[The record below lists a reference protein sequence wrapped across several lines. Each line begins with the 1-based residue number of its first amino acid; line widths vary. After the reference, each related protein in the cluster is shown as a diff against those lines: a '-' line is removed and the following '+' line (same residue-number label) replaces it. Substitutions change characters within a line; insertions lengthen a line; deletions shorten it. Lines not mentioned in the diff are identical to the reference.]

1 MEVIVV
7 SSKSSQYPQYY
18 AEDIETMDRERL
30 ETLQLDRLGWQV
42 NRCYESSE
50 FYRER
55 FDKIGLKPGDINS
68 LDDVLKIPP
77 VTKQELRDEQLSH
90 PPFGRYIVAPKR
102 DWRELHPSTGTTGVP
117 VNTIW
122 TEKDV
127 ENITQWTIRTLWNFG
142 VRPEDIVQNGFSYG
156 LWVAG
161 MSSHYA
167 AKAMG
172 CFVLPI
178 GASMAERQVDYLINP
193 GSTVLLSTPSFALYI
208 AERMSQRGIDP
219 SDISL
224 RIGCFG
230 GEAGAE
236 IPPTREK
243 IETRLG
249 IKAYDYYG
257 LAEIG
262 PTCAS
267 ECEEKAG
274 LHWVE
279 DHLLVEIINPDTNK
293 RCDPGETGVLVL
305 THLTKEAVPMLRYWT
320 DDLARLTTDKC
331 ACGRTHARSEGG
343 ILGRAD
349 DMIIYKGANF
359 YPVQVEK
366 VIRSFEEL
374 DDEFRIRFS
383 TDEKTGIDVITV
395 IAEYKTKEVDTEE
408 FKNKVRQAFQ
418 EELEVTPGLEL
429 VESGTLERT
438 MFKAKR
444 VEDKRAKAE

>member
-1 MEVIVV
+1 MNA
-7 SSKSSQYPQYY
+7 SKSSTFPKFYH
-18 AEDIETMDRERL
+18 EEIETMDRERL
-30 ETLQLDRLGWQV
+30 ETLQLDRVKWQV
-42 NRCYESSE
+42 KRCYECSG
-50 FYRER
+50 FYKER
-55 FDKIGLKPGDINS
+55 FDRIGLKPRDINS
-68 LDDVLKIPP
+68 LDDIVNIPP

-90 PPFGRYIVAPKR
+90 PPFGRYVVAPQR

-127 ENITQWTIRTLWNFG
+127 EHITQWTIRTLWNFG
-142 VRPEDIVQNGFSYG
+142 VRPGDIVQNGFSYG

-161 MSSHYA
+161 MSTHYA

-208 AERMSQRGIDP
+208 AEKMHQRGIAP
-219 SDISL
+219 SDIPL

-230 GEAGAE
+230 GEGGAE
-236 IPPTREK
+236 VPPTRAK
-243 IETRLG
+243 IEARLG
-249 IKAYDYYG
+249 IGAYDYYG

-267 ECEEKAG
+267 ECEEKRG
-274 LHWVE
+274 IHWAE
-279 DHLLVEIINPDTNK
+279 DHLIVEILNPDTHK
-293 RCDPGETGVLVL
+293 RCNPGEVGALVL
-305 THLTKEAVPMLRYWT
+305 THLTKEATPMLRYWT
-320 DDLARLTTDKC
+320 GDLARVATEKC
-331 ACGRTHARSEGG
+331 VCGRTHARSEGG
-343 ILGRAD
+343 ILGRSD

-366 VIRSFEEL
+366 VIRGFEEL
-374 DDEFRIRFS
+374 DDEFRIRLS

-395 IAEYKTKEVDTEE
+395 IAEYKNKEVDTVA
-408 FKNKVRQAFQ
+408 FKDKVKQAFRD
-418 EELEVTPGLEL
+418 ELEVTPGLDL

-444 VEDKRAKAE
+444 VEDERVKAE

>member
-1 MEVIVV
+1 ML
-7 SSKSSQYPQYY
+7 SSKSSEFTKYY
-18 AEDIETMDRERL
+18 NEDIETMDRERL
-30 ETLQLDRLGWQV
+30 ETLQLDRLKWQGK
-42 NRCYESSE
+42 RCYESSE
-50 FYRER
+50 FYQER
-55 FDKIGLKPGDINS
+55 FNKIGLKPGDIKS
-68 LDDVLKIPP
+68 LNDILKIPP
-77 VTKQELRDEQLSH
+77 VTKQELRDEQIAH
-90 PPFGRYIVAPKR
+90 PPFGRYVVAPQK

-127 ENITQWTIRTLWNFG
+127 ENITQWTMRTLWNFG
-142 VRPEDIVQNGFSYG
+142 VRPGDIVQNGFSYG

-161 MSSHYA
+161 MSCHYA
-167 AKAMG
+167 AKEMG

-208 AERMSQRGIDP
+208 AERMNQRDIAP
-219 SDISL
+219 SDIPL

-230 GEAGAE
+230 GEGGAE
-236 IPPTREK
+236 VPPTRAK

-249 IKAYDYYG
+249 IEAYDYYG

-267 ECEEKAG
+267 ECEEKTG
-274 LHWVE
+274 IHWAE
-279 DHLLVEIINPDTNK
+279 DHLIVEIINPDTNK
-293 RCDPGETGVLVL
+293 RCNPGEVGALVL
-305 THLTKEAVPMLRYWT
+305 THLTKEATPMLRYWT
-320 DDLARLTTDKC
+320 GDLARVATEKC

-343 ILGRAD
+343 ILGRSD

-374 DDEFRIRFS
+374 DDEFRIRLS

-395 IAEYKTKEVDTEE
+395 IAEYKTKEVDNVE
-408 FKNKVRQAFQ
+408 FKNKVKQAFRD
-418 EELEVTPGLEL
+418 ELEVTPGLDL

-444 VEDKRAKAE
+444 VEDERVKAD

>member
-1 MEVIVV
+1 MEGSMVIRN
-7 SSKSSQYPQYY
+7 SSDHPRYY
-18 AEDIETMDRERL
+18 VEEIETMVRDEL
-30 ETLQLDRLGWQV
+30 EALQLDRLKWQV
-42 NRCYESSE
+42 KRCYENSA
-50 FYRER
+50 FYQER
-55 FDKIGLKPGDINS
+55 FDKVGLKPEDVQS
-68 LDDVLKIPP
+68 LDDVAKIPP
-77 VTKQELRDEQLSH
+77 VTKQALREEQLAH
-90 PPFGRYIVAPKR
+90 PPFGRYVVAPQK

-127 ENITQWTIRTLWNFG
+127 ENITRWTIRTMWNFG
-142 VRPEDIVQNGFSYG
+142 ARPGDIIQNGFSYG

-161 MSSHYA
+161 MSCHYA

-178 GASMAERQVDYLINP
+178 GASMAERQVDYLLNP
-193 GSTVLLSTPSFALYI
+193 GSTVLLATPSFALYI
-208 AERMSQRGIDP
+208 AERMHQRGISP
-219 SDISL
+219 SDIRL

-230 GEAGAE
+230 GEPGAE
-236 IPPTREK
+236 VAPTREK
-243 IETRLG
+243 IESRLG
-249 IKAYDYYG
+249 IDAYDYYG

-279 DHLLVEIINPDTNK
+279 DHLFVEIINPETKQKCN
-293 RCDPGETGVLVL
+293 PGEIGVLVL
-305 THLTKEAVPMLRYWT
+305 THLTKEATPMLRYWT
-320 DDLARLTTDKC
+320 NDLARVTTETC
-331 ACGRTHARSEGG
+331 GCGRTHAKSEGG

-359 YPVQVEK
+359 YPAQVEK

-374 DDEFRIRFS
+374 SDEFMIRIT

-395 IAEYKTKEVDTEE
+395 IAEYKNKEVNTDP
-408 FKNKVRQAFQ
+408 FKNKVRQAFR

-429 VESGTLERT
+429 VEFGTLERT

-444 VEDKRAKAE
+444 VVDKRAKAR

>member
-1 MEVIVV
+1 MN
-7 SSKSSQYPQYY
+7 SSKSSEYPQYY
-18 AEDIETMDRERL
+18 AKDIETMDRERL
-30 ETLQLDRLGWQV
+30 ETLQLDRLKWQV
-42 NRCYESSE
+42 KRCYEFSE
-50 FYRER
+50 FYKER
-55 FDKIGLKPGDINS
+55 FDRIGLKPGDINS
-68 LDDVLKIPP
+68 LDDSLKIPP
-77 VTKQELRDEQLSH
+77 VTKQELRDEQISH
-90 PPFGRYIVAPKR
+90 PPFGRYVVAPQK

-122 TEKDV
+122 TGKDV
-127 ENITQWTIRTLWNFG
+127 ESITQWTMRTLWNFG
-142 VRPEDIVQNGFSYG
+142 VRPGDIVQNGFSYG

-161 MSSHYA
+161 MSTHYA
-167 AKAMG
+167 AKEMG

-208 AERMSQRGIDP
+208 AERMNQRGIDP

-224 RIGCFG
+224 RIGGFG

-249 IKAYDYYG
+249 IKAYDYFG

-267 ECEEKAG
+267 ECEQKTG
-274 LHWVE
+274 IHWVE

-293 RCDPGETGVLVL
+293 RCNTGEIGALVL
-305 THLTKEAVPMLRYWT
+305 THLTKEATPMLRYWT
-320 DDLARLTTDKC
+320 GDLARVTTEKC

-374 DDEFRIRFS
+374 GDEFRIRIT

-395 IAEYKTKEVDTEE
+395 IAEYKNKEADTVA
-408 FKNKVRQAFQ
+408 FKNTVKQAFR
-418 EELEVTPGLEL
+418 EELEVTPGLNL
-429 VESGTLERT
+429 VEFGTLERT

-444 VEDKRAKAE
+444 VVDERAKAE

>member
-1 MEVIVV
+1 MV
-7 SSKSSQYPQYY
+7 SQKLTEFPQYY
-18 AEDIETMDRERL
+18 VEDIETMDREEL
-30 ETLQLDRLGWQV
+30 ETLQLDRLKWQV
-42 NRCYESSE
+42 KRCYEFSD

-55 FDKIGLKPGDINS
+55 FDKIGLKPKDITT

-77 VTKQELRDEQLSH
+77 VTKQELRDEQISH
-90 PPFGRYIVAPKR
+90 PPFGRFVVAPQK

-117 VNTIW
+117 VNTVW
-122 TEKDV
+122 TERDV
-127 ENITQWTIRTLWNFG
+127 EYITQWTARTLWNFG
-142 VRPEDIVQNGFSYG
+142 ARPGDIVQNGFSYG

-161 MSSHYA
+161 MSCHYA

-178 GASMAERQVDYLINP
+178 GASMAERQVDYLVNP

-208 AERMSQRGIDP
+208 AERLNQRGIDP
-219 SDISL
+219 SDIPL

-230 GEAGAE
+230 GEAGAQVA
-236 IPPTREK
+236 PTRKK
-243 IETRLG
+243 IESRLG
-249 IKAYDYYG
+249 IDAYDYYG

-267 ECEEKAG
+267 ECEEKSG
-274 LHWVE
+274 IHWVE
-279 DHLLVEIINPDTNK
+279 DHLLVEIINPDTHK
-293 RCDPGETGVLVL
+293 RCDPGEIGVLVL
-305 THLTKEAVPMLRYWT
+305 THLTKEATPMLRYWT
-320 DDLARLTTDKC
+320 NDLARLTTERC
-331 ACGRTHARSEGG
+331 GCGRTHARSEGG

-359 YPVQVEK
+359 YPTQVEK
-366 VIRSFEEL
+366 VIRSFDEL
-374 DDEFRIRFS
+374 DDEFRIRIA

-395 IAEYKTKEVDTEE
+395 IAEYKNKEVDNEQ
-408 FKNKVRQAFQ
+408 FKGKVKQSFR

-444 VEDKRAKAE
+444 VVDERAKAE